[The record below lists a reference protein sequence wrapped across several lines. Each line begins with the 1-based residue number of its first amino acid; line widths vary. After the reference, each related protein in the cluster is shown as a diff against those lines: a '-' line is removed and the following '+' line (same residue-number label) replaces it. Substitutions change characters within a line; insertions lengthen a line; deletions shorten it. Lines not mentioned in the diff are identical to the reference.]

1 MLPHDLLMGSAFG
14 WLYEHIQGYEAGE
27 KKRTSKREEAE
38 KLAENNLFEAA
49 CKQLH
54 QWIPQPVPDDFVC
67 PYTGNAVDKRKI
79 LATGAKHEKID
90 GAAPSERKSYLYSGH
105 DTLVVYRTGFR
116 GQWYVAREIWDG
128 AKDSEDNR
136 MGVDIQKV
144 PFGEVTVTRQLGV
157 QSPGLPHRGVKG
169 YSGQPGRPILRDQS
183 DRPPRP
189 GPMDPN
195 EVFQTRTGYR
205 AEADARKQAMLYVL
219 SSMVRGERAA
229 IMGMEHVDLTRAK
242 RLRGGAR
249 RKAEVHVSPPA
260 SETPGERHTATIPA
274 HLWSGEVVEDNAP
287 RIVKK
292 RRVRK
297 KLEDS
302 EEIREIIRNNQIRAL
317 S

>member
-14 WLYEHIQGYEAGE
+14 WLYEHIAGYEAGE

-67 PYTGNAVDKRKI
+67 PYTG
-79 LATGAKHEKID
+79 
-90 GAAPSERKSYLYSGH
+90 
-105 DTLVVYRTGFR
+105 TLVVYRTGFR

-260 SETPGERHTATIPA
+260 SETAGERHTATIPA